1 MMKSESARGLE
12 WLPAVLAAAA
22 LVVFAAAFVYE
33 LLSYQTAVVGWAK
46 GDLEARARLAA
57 DRLEDP
63 LRTQNMREIQRL
75 GNEFAVHGLRLRV
88 TGVHGGI
95 GMVFDTHRDADGG
108 YLFSDRHESGDYDVL
123 LGMPRA
129 QVTAPFR
136 RALLGFAL
144 AGLVG
149 VAGVLLFFFVT
160 YRQRVRIRELAKLE
174 KFRREF
180 IADVSH
186 EIRTPL
192 TGIMGAVELLSSS
205 SCAPRIAP
213 PAELAPL
220 IATPSGRPSVGG
232 YSLGGYSLTSG
243 KDSASPLL
251 LSMLKTES
259 VRLNGLVQ
267 SILDLARLER
277 EGDVLN
283 LETCE
288 LGELVR
294 ETAAKYP
301 CVCTVKSSGT
311 VRCDPQLVEQAVS
324 NLIANAV
331 RHSGSKEI
339 SVTVEC
345 GGGTARI
352 VVEDHGVGIPPEHAA
367 RIFERFHRVD
377 PARAAETGGA
387 GLGLAIVRRIARL
400 HGGDVTLA
408 PAKPQG
414 CRFAFSIPM

>member
-1 MMKSESARGLE
+1 MKFESARRFE
-12 WLPAVLAAAA
+12 WLPAVLATVA
-22 LVVFAAAFVYE
+22 LAVVAAAFVYE

-46 GDLEARARLAA
+46 GDLESRARLAA
-57 DRLEDP
+57 DRLEEP
-63 LRTQNMREIQRL
+63 LRTQNMREIQRI
-75 GNEFAVHGLRLRV
+75 GNEFAVHGLRMRV

-108 YLFSDRHESGDYDVL
+108 YLFSGRHESGDYDVL
-123 LGMPRA
+123 LGMPRE

-186 EIRTPL
+186 EIKTPL

-205 SCAPRIAP
+205 SCAS
-213 PAELAPL
+213 LA
-220 IATPSGRPSVGG
+220 
-232 YSLGGYSLTSG
+232 SG

-251 LSMLKTES
+251 LSMLKKES

-277 EGDVLN
+277 EGDVLDITEFD
-283 LETCE
+283 LEEMLRE
-288 LGELVR
+288 L
-294 ETAAKYP
+294 AAKY
-301 CVCTVKSSGT
+301 G
-311 VRCDPQLVEQAVS
+311 VRYGGSDRRKNSVFGDATLIMQAVS
-324 NLIANAV
+324 NLVENAR
-331 RHSGSKEI
+331 RHSGTDDIAVSLAWFD
-339 SVTVEC
+339 
-345 GGGTARI
+345 GRARVI
-352 VVEDHGVGIPPEHAA
+352 VEDHGVGIPPEHAA
-367 RIFERFHRVD
+367 QVFERFHRVD

-400 HGGDVTLA
+400 HGGEATLT
-408 PAKPQG
+408 PAVPHG
-414 CRFAFSIPM
+414 CRFELSIPM